1 MITRRSI
8 DVDCF
13 VHSNPIPCATR
24 IGPLVTSSIVV
35 GRNPGSDVVPDDLAA
50 QLDNLFVHVGE
61 MLRGAGADWRHVA
74 KMNFW
79 VPSLDDRA
87 AINVPWVR
95 HFPDPA
101 SRPSRHTQVGVTVA
115 QCDFVAFISD

>member
-1 MITRRSI
+1 MSPRRSI

-13 VHSNPIPCATR
+13 VHANPIPCATR
-24 IGPLVTSSIVV
+24 IGPLVTSSIIV
-35 GRNPGSDVVPDDLAA
+35 GRNPDGTVPDDLVT
-50 QLDNLFVHVGE
+50 QLDNLFAHVGE
-61 MLRGAGADWRHVA
+61 MLGGAGADWRHVA

-101 SRPSRHTQVGVTVA
+101 SRPSRHTQVGVAVA
-115 QCDFVAFISD
+115 QCDFLALVSD